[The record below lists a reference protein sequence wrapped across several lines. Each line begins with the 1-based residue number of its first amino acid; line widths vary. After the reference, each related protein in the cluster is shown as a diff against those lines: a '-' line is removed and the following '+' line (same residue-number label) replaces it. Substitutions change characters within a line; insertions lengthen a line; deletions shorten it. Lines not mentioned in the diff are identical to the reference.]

1 VTEPTDDVRQLLAM
15 PRPDRPDALLGLVC
29 AEIRTAL
36 LMDEDE
42 ELPLDQGF
50 FELGLSSLLAAEVL
64 TRLEQRLGR
73 PIGTTA
79 LFNHPTIERFSDHL
93 AGTVLPDLLGPRA

>member
-1 VTEPTDDVRQLLAM
+1 M
-15 PRPDRPDALLGLVC
+15 ALLELVC
-29 AEIRTAL
+29 SEVRTSL

-79 LFNHPTIERFSDHL
+79 LFNHPTVQRFSEHL
-93 AGTVLPDLLGPRA
+93 GSTVLPDLFGPRA